1 MIVLGHRG
9 ARGEAPES
17 TLPGFTYAASLG
29 LTAVEFDI
37 HLTKDDHLV
46 VIHDATVDRTTN
58 GTGAVADLTLAEI
71 QALDARSIHEDW
83 PEPCFVPTFE
93 QVLDAVKSFAT
104 LEIEIKKDTPE
115 RIERVIPKVLEQL
128 ANSGYAGTAI
138 ITSFDTYP
146 LELVQQQEPE
156 RPRGFI
162 GAWDTPEYLETA
174 LRLGAT
180 RACIN
185 NTTGTPEIVQ
195 AARDKGLYV
204 NGWPTNT
211 PEALATLQE
220 WQADCACT
228 DHPTLILDL
237 LAHA

>member
-9 ARGEAPES
+9 ARGEAPEN
-17 TLPGFTYAASLG
+17 TLPGFAYAASLG

-37 HLTKDDHLV
+37 HLTKDDQLV

-71 QALDARSIHEDW
+71 QALDARSIHTGW

-93 QVLDAVKSFAT
+93 QVLDAVKNFAT

-128 ANSGYAGTAI
+128 NASGYSGTAV
-138 ITSFDTYP
+138 ITSFETWP
-146 LELVQQQEPE
+146 LELVQQQEPD

-162 GAWDTPEYLETA
+162 GAWNTPEFLETA
-174 LRLGAT
+174 LRLGAS

-185 NTTGTPEIVQ
+185 NTTGTIENVR
-195 AARDKGLYV
+195 AAREHGLYI

-220 WQADCACT
+220 WQADSACS

-237 LAHA
+237 LGNS

>member
-9 ARGEAPES
+9 ARGEAPEN
-17 TLPGFTYAASLG
+17 TLPGFAYARSLG

-37 HLTKDDHLV
+37 HLTRDDQLV

-58 GTGAVADLTLAEI
+58 GTGAIADLTLAEI
-71 QALDARSIHEDW
+71 QALDARSIHENW

-93 QVLDAVKSFAT
+93 QVLDAVKDFAT

-115 RIERVIPKVLEQL
+115 RIERVIPKVLAQL
-128 ANSGYAGTAI
+128 DASGYAGTAI
-138 ITSFDTYP
+138 ITSFETYP
-146 LELVQQQEPE
+146 LELALQQAPE

-162 GAWDTPEYLETA
+162 GAWNTPEYLETA

-185 NTTGTPEIVQ
+185 NTTGTKEIVQ
-195 AARDKGLYV
+195 TAREHGLYI
-204 NGWPTNT
+204 NCWPTNT
-211 PEALATLQE
+211 PEALATVRE

-228 DHPTLILDL
+228 DHPTYILDL
-237 LAHA
+237 LANS